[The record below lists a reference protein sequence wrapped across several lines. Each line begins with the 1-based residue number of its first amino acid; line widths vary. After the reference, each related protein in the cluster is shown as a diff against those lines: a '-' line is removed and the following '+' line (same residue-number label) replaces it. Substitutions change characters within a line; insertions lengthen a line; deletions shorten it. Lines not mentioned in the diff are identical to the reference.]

1 MNQKILFEIRKF
13 EEKKENRVKTLPASF
28 LFTDRKKI
36 SDFETTV
43 NSLPK
48 ECGIVVREYDLN
60 KNDRELFAKNII
72 TLAKKRSLKVL
83 IGKDL
88 SLAKKLKADGVHFSD
103 SDLNSYKFLPR
114 NKFNKD
120 FIFTFSSHNLK
131 SALRLVKIRPEI
143 VFISPIF
150 PTSSHLHTKAL
161 GLQKLAKIYLKSKTK
176 FYSPTRFYALGGIN
190 KDNLTSIRKL
200 GISGFAAI
208 DLFKKTL

>member
-1 MNQKILFEIRKF
+1 MFEIRKF
-13 EEKKENRVKTLPASF
+13 EKKEGKRTKKLPASF

-36 SDFETTV
+36 TDFEKTI

-48 ECGIVVREYDLN
+48 NSGIIVREYDLPT
-60 KNDRELFAKNII
+60 REREIFAKKII
-72 TLAKKRSLKVL
+72 TLAKKKSLKVL

-88 SLAKKLKADGVHFSD
+88 FLAQKLGADGVHFSD
-103 SDLNSYKFLPR
+103 FDRKYYKYLPR
-114 NKFNKD
+114 KKFTKN

-131 SALRLVKIRPEI
+131 SALKLCKIRPEI

-150 PTSSHLHTKAL
+150 PTSSHLNTKAL
-161 GLQKLAKIYLKSKTK
+161 GLQNLAQIYLKSKSK